1 LLLKQQREERQQRKQ
16 NKKQIS
22 TLMTR
27 TLRMSCEGSVMS
39 LLEMPEDICYC
50 ILVMAVPM
58 RTTMMTVEQLPDDL
72 KLTQTPAL

>member
-1 LLLKQQREERQQRKQ
+1 MQQRKQ

-22 TLMTR
+22 SLTTR

-39 LLEMPEDICYC
+39 LLAMPADVCYC
-50 ILVMAVPM
+50 TLAMAVTK
-58 RTTMMTVEQLPDDL
+58 TTFEQLPDDL